1 MKTRTTRRTFI
12 AGSAAA
18 AGVLAMP
25 AIVRAQTPIVLK
37 ISHYVPPTHGIQ
49 VDFLEPWVAELQ
61 ERTNGAVTGE
71 VYAVNSAFGRAD
83 RQADQVR
90 AGIVDIAFG
99 LAGIPRGRF
108 PHTSVIELPFM
119 VEDARAGTR
128 ALWELYQTGQLGG
141 EYDDFKILLLMT
153 HHGALFHTV
162 SKPVQALEDLRG
174 LRMRSPGP
182 AVSAMLEHLGASAI
196 GMPPAQ
202 IYESLQRGA
211 LDGLCTTWDLVGAI
225 RANEVLKY
233 HTDGRIY
240 VAAFYTAMNQQK
252 FDSLPQEVQQAI
264 EETTGEAL
272 IANKVGEWWDKWDAA
287 GREDAVSRG
296 NTIIEVDDATRE
308 AWREQLQP
316 MIAQYL
322 EGLQAEGVENP
333 QELYETT
340 RALIEKHSSE
350 L

>member
-1 MKTRTTRRTFI
+1 MTIRTTRRTFL

-18 AGVLAMP
+18 GGMLAMP
-25 AIVRAQTPIVLK
+25 AIVRAQTPITLK

-49 VDFLEPWVAELQ
+49 VDFLEPWAAELK
-61 ERTNGAVTGE
+61 ERTGGAVDAE
-71 VYAVNSAFGRAD
+71 IYAVNSAFGRAD

-119 VEDARAGTR
+119 VEDTRAGSR
-128 ALWELYQTGQLGG
+128 ALWQLYQDGKLGG
-141 EYDDFKILLLMT
+141 EYDEFKILLLMT

-162 SKPVQALEDLRG
+162 DRPVERLEDLRG

-182 AVSAMLEHLGASAI
+182 AVSAMLDYLGASSV

-211 LDGLCTTWDLVGAI
+211 LDGLATTWDLVGAI

-272 IANKVGEWWDKWDAA
+272 LAKVGEWWDKWDGA
-287 GREDAVSRG
+287 GKEDAVSRG
-296 NTIIEVDDATRE
+296 NTIIEVDDATRA

-316 MIAQYL
+316 MIEQYL
-322 EGLQAEGVENP
+322 EGLKAEGVENP

-340 RALIEKHSSE
+340 VALVEQYSPAQ
-350 L
+350 

>member
-1 MKTRTTRRTFI
+1 MTVKSTRRTFL
-12 AGSAAA
+12 AGSAAT
-18 AGVLAMP
+18 AGMLAMP
-25 AIVRAQTPIVLK
+25 AIARAQATTLR

-49 VDFLEPWVAELQ
+49 VDFLQPWAEELK
-61 ERTNGAVTGE
+61 ERTGIDYEIHAVD
-71 VYAVNSAFGRAD
+71 SAYGRAE

-119 VEDARAGTR
+119 VEDARAGSRT
-128 ALWELYQTGQLGG
+128 LWQLNQEGGLGG
-141 EYDDFKILLLMT
+141 EYDEFKLLLLMT

-162 SKPVQALEDLRG
+162 DRPVAQLEDLRG
-174 LRMRSPGP
+174 LRMRSPNP
-182 AVSAMLEHLGASAI
+182 PVTAMLESLGASSV

-225 RANEVLKY
+225 RANEVLRH

-240 VAAFYTAMNQQK
+240 VAAFYTAMNQER
-252 FDSLPQEVQQAI
+252 FDSLPEDVQQAI

-272 IANKVGEWWDKWDAA
+272 LAKVGEWWDKWDAA
-287 GREDAVSRG
+287 GREDAVRRG
-296 NTIIEVDDATRE
+296 NNVIEVDDATRE
-308 AWREQLQP
+308 AWREQLEP
-316 MIAQYL
+316 MIQSYL
-322 EGLQAEGVENP
+322 DGLRDEGVEDP
-333 QELYETT
+333 HALYERT
-340 RALIEKHSSE
+340 RE
-350 L
+350 LVEQHAPEQ

>member
-1 MKTRTTRRTFI
+1 MTIRSTRRTFL

-25 AIVRAQTPIVLK
+25 AIARAQATTLR

-49 VDFLEPWVAELQ
+49 VDLLEPWAAELKQ
-61 ERTNGAVTGE
+61 RTGIDYE
-71 VYAVNSAFGRAD
+71 IHAVNSAFGRAD

-119 VEDARAGTR
+119 VEDARAGSR
-128 ALWELYQTGQLGG
+128 ALWQLYQDGDLGG

-153 HHGALFHTV
+153 HHGGLFHTV
-162 SKPVQALEDLRG
+162 NRPVRALEDLRG

-182 AVSAMLEHLGASAI
+182 AVSAMLEYLGASAI

-240 VAAFYTAMNQQK
+240 VAAFYTAMNQEK
-252 FDSLPQEVQQAI
+252 FASLPADVQQAI

-272 IANKVGEWWDKWDAA
+272 LDKVGEWWDKWDAA
-287 GREDAVSRG
+287 GREDAIARG
-296 NTIIEVDDATRE
+296 NEVIEVDDATRE
-308 AWREQLQP
+308 AWREQLEP
-316 MIAQYL
+316 MITQYL
-322 EGLQAEGVENP
+322 DSLEAEGVENP
-333 QELYETT
+333 RALYERTQELVAQYAPEQ
-340 RALIEKHSSE
+340 
-350 L
+350 